1 MKLLGQAVSEAKG
14 EAPDPED
21 SDCVIDIQADAHL
34 PESYISNLSHRLEM
48 YRRIADIRTKDDA
61 EDVVDEMIDRF
72 GDLPKAAEGLINV
85 ALVRSRA
92 KRMGINAIR
101 QRDELM
107 LVYFNEIRC
116 EGAAELMEHLGKTG
130 RRANLNM
137 TGVPH
142 IAVKIN
148 AREAAQ
154 DALNSMFDIK
164 LR

>member
-1 MKLLGQAVSEAKG
+1 
-14 EAPDPED
+14 
-21 SDCVIDIQADAHL
+21 
-34 PESYISNLSHRLEM
+34 
-48 YRRIADIRTKDDA
+48 
-61 EDVVDEMIDRF
+61 
-72 GDLPKAAEGLINV
+72 
-85 ALVRSRA
+85 
-92 KRMGINAIR
+92 MGINAIR